1 MQIAHD
7 TMVMVA
13 DGEKL
18 LLFRNEGDEKFA
30 VLQTV
35 THEDAPHAATH
46 EQGSDRPG
54 HSVSNA
60 GQRRS
65 AYEDTDWHN
74 QGEER
79 FARHAAETLERAA
92 GQSQADIVLIAAPRA
107 LGEMRK
113 HIPRRLAGRI
123 VAEIPKDMVHRETD
137 DIAKVIS
144 AHQP

>member
-7 TMVMVA
+7 TIVMVA

-30 VLQTV
+30 VLKTV
-35 THEDAPHAATH
+35 AHEEVPHAATH

-54 HSVSNA
+54 HSVANA

-65 AYEDTDWHN
+65 SYEDTDWHD
-74 QGEER
+74 QDEQR

-113 HIPRRLAGRI
+113 HIPARLSERI
-123 VAEIPKDMVHRETD
+123 VAEIPKDMVRRETD
-137 DIAKVIS
+137 DIVEVIF
-144 AHQP
+144 AHRP